1 MRRWIILLIATLL
14 GVIFVAGAYIPPDY
28 ESVSLP
34 LADSYTAPDY
44 QDVELTL
51 GEGGIVDPCACPS
64 PASNWIIDIAE
75 NCNITE
81 NCYIDGFN
89 VSFENGTT
97 GDMINISAMIVAD
110 DFIMDDATSGTIIHT
125 HSNAYLN
132 QS

>member
-1 MRRWIILLIATLL
+1 M
-14 GVIFVAGAYIPPDY
+14 GVMIVAGAYTPPTYDDITMTLDTGY
-28 ESVSLP
+28 TP
-34 LADSYTAPDY
+34 PSYD
-44 QDVELTL
+44 DIILIL
-51 GEGGIVDPCACPS
+51 GEAVTPTDPCDCPS
-64 PASNWIIDIAE
+64 PASNWHLPI
-75 NCNITE
+75 NLGCNITI

-132 QS
+132 QT